1 MKKVDNKKFYKK
13 AYEKYGISAKGVHW
27 SSKSRQ
33 YIRFEVLTSF
43 IKDQLKD
50 SSLIDVGCGY
60 GEYLN
65 YLKNENKAFKSYL
78 GIDCE
83 GFMINICQKRFSR
96 EFFRKVDVLEDE
108 IPQADY
114 LICSGALNILV
125 KDDFKRAIENCYK
138 ASKKGFIFNFLRE
151 DSFNL
156 ISKNEVQNLCKKLS
170 SDFYIKD
177 DYLENDC
184 TIFIKK

>member
-83 GFMINICQKRFSR
+83 GFMINICQK
-96 EFFRKVDVLEDE
+96 
-108 IPQADY
+108 
-114 LICSGALNILV
+114 
-125 KDDFKRAIENCYK
+125 DFL
-138 ASKKGFIFNFLRE
+138 GNF
-151 DSFNL
+151 
-156 ISKNEVQNLCKKLS
+156 
-170 SDFYIKD
+170 
-177 DYLENDC
+177 
-184 TIFIKK
+184 